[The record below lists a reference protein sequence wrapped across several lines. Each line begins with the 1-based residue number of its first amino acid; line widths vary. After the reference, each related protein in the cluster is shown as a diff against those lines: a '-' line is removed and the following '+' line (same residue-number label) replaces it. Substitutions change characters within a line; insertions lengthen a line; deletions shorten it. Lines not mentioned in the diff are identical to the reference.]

1 MPKKKTVELTPA
13 LKEAVLLLRY
23 HKKKPTQSD
32 STFMQWADIASNLGL
47 TRNQVR
53 YICTRELLHKKR
65 KPKPRDPSR
74 LIEEE

>member
-32 STFMQWADIASNLGL
+32 STFMSYTDIAQHLDL
-47 TRNQVR
+47 PLHRVQ
-53 YICTRELLHKKR
+53 YICRRVYLHKKR
-65 KPKPRDPSR
+65 KAKPRDSSS
-74 LIEEE
+74 LIEAE